1 MKQNEDIME
10 INGDN
15 CIHYDLIRFRN
26 YAIMQLCKR
35 YFFCIF
41 HLICYKDTETKK
53 NNYMAD
59 SPNFS

>member
-15 CIHYDLIRFRN
+15 CIHYDWIRFRN
-26 YAIMQLCKR
+26 YAIMQALLFLHIPFNLLQR
-35 YFFCIF
+35 
-41 HLICYKDTETKK
+41 HGDKK

-59 SPNFS
+59 SPNSS